1 MCWRSC
7 LQDGGRRRYSQ
18 MLLSSPF
25 LTSAEIVNLGLMG
38 AGHVQGGDEGMVQ
51 LLGCGG
57 HRGSL
62 VWTVTSSE
70 ELPSSASPLL
80 VSLQILELTTS
91 FLTLGLSTRHS
102 PWSQMLLL
110 WPDLHPSALSPH
122 LTLWWMTP
130 RISPCACAY
139 FTSTVHFS
147 ARVHTRSVKQ

>member
-1 MCWRSC
+1 
-7 LQDGGRRRYSQ
+7 

-70 ELPSSASPLL
+70 ELPSSTSPLL
-80 VSLQILELTTS
+80 LPPKSPDHILQPHWSL
-91 FLTLGLSTRHS
+91 
-102 PWSQMLLL
+102 
-110 WPDLHPSALSPH
+110 
-122 LTLWWMTP
+122 
-130 RISPCACAY
+130 C
-139 FTSTVHFS
+139 
-147 ARVHTRSVKQ
+147 RSWN